1 LELYL
6 PEILDC
12 IARGRVDFISAEPGK
27 VVAGRLKK
35 SNKLWWWSIFITG
48 INNYITQRFLFD
60 SGQDNSKEE
69 IKAFDDTTEE
79 LIAADLF
86 HLPFPT
92 VWIEDYFSHNPNGL
106 RYCYFCSELDGKI
119 IAWSVTYWPADCES
133 AKAFPIPA
141 SANRLSVLG
150 VLEWDTK
157 PSGFGFRYYVPD
169 DASEVDPSGTV
180 YKRIS
185 AATLMLEKF
194 VATLAASNTVREP
207 GETKRRSA
215 RPGRDPMSRREKDF
229 KTVIYGYTHVSPPAD
244 DTVPAGEGGH
254 RLRKRHFVRGYTW
267 GRNTRPKEQQRWI
280 APFWRGRGEVVAQRA
295 FYEVRSQSASS
306 C

>member
-6 PEILDC
+6 PKILDC
-12 IARGRVDFISAEPGK
+12 VARGRVDFISTEPERL
-27 VVAGRLKK
+27 VAGRFKK
-35 SNKLWWWSIFITG
+35 SNQPWWWSLFTNG
-48 INNYITQRFLFD
+48 INNYITQRFIFD
-60 SGQDNSKEE
+60 SGEDNSKEE

-86 HLPFPT
+86 HLPYPT
-92 VWIEDYFSHNPNGL
+92 VWIEDYFSRDPSGF
-106 RYCYFCSELDGKI
+106 RYCYFCSEIDNQI
-119 IAWSVTYWPADCES
+119 IAWSVTYWPKDCKS
-133 AKAFPIPA
+133 AEDFSIPA
-141 SANRLSVLG
+141 FANRCSVLG
-150 VLEWDTK
+150 VLVWDTK
-157 PSGFGFRYYVPD
+157 PSFGFRYYVPD
-169 DASEVDPSGTV
+169 NEAEADPSRTV

-194 VATLAASNTVREP
+194 IATMAASNTVREP
-207 GETKRRSA
+207 GETKRRTA

-229 KTVIYGYTHVSPPAD
+229 KTVIYGFTHVAPPAD
-244 DTVPAGEGGH
+244 DTVPVEAGGY
-254 RLRKRHFVRGYTW
+254 RPRKRHLVRGYTW
-267 GRNTRPKEQQRWI
+267 GRNTRPKEEQRWI